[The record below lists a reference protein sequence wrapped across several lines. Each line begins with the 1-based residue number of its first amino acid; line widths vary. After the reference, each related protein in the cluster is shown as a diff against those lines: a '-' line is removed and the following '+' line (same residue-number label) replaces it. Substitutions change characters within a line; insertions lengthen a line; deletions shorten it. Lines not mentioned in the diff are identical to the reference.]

1 MEKWSCIYWIA
12 VCVQGTGMGLCSLPS
27 VLQSLK
33 IIIEILFLNV
43 ASKRKHIH
51 ELNMGN
57 VYIAS

>member
-1 MEKWSCIYWIA
+1 